1 MDGKYVQISIASQAG
16 RMPATGRGRR
26 GTRAA
31 SPRWSA
37 LAHGSSGT
45 SCAFHAFLR
54 LASTKHGTRAR
65 TVASWPS
72 PPPHPPLN
80 ARLMP
85 PPPQMPPPPRDRTLR
100 RMPRDRLSKR
110 PRCSPT
116 RPAIAPYSCMQ
127 PCRHAGGSQV
137 QGAAQLVFVGRRLPR
152 SGAGAK
158 TVCKSRRHK
167 RQARDKGMDKKARSK
182 EAKGV
187 NLGQDSL
194 WRLGDGARRRKR
206 SAIPCGDRR
215 RHLLKLG
222 ATGTLECAD
231 GVTGDHGPA
240 GHEHEDSEGAS
251 TLRHRLG
258 PRWP

>member
-31 SPRWSA
+31 CPRWSA

-45 SCAFHAFLR
+45 SCAFHASLR

-80 ARLMP
+80 ARLNP

-127 PCRHAGGSQV
+127 PCRHAGGPQV

-152 SGAGAK
+152 GQGPRRVANLISSHKAPALSSLD
-158 TVCKSRRHK
+158 SR
-167 RQARDKGMDKKARSK
+167 
-182 EAKGV
+182 
-187 NLGQDSL
+187 GQ
-194 WRLGDGARRRKR
+194 GRKFSPR
-206 SAIPCGDRR
+206 
-215 RHLLKLG
+215 
-222 ATGTLECAD
+222 E
-231 GVTGDHGPA
+231 
-240 GHEHEDSEGAS
+240 S
-251 TLRHRLG
+251 TLA
-258 PRWP
+258 

>member
-1 MDGKYVQISIASQAG
+1 
-16 RMPATGRGRR
+16 MPATGRGRR

-137 QGAAQLVFVGRRLPR
+137 QGAAQLVFVGRRLPEGR
-152 SGAGAK
+152 GQDGLQIL
-158 TVCKSRRHK
+158 KSRRHK
-167 RQARDKGMDKKARSK
+167 GQDKSLEARKESK
-182 EAKGV
+182 EV
-187 NLGQDSL
+187 NFGQDSWWGMARPGAWG
-194 WRLGDGARRRKR
+194 WRKSAKRQRHSVRGSAKTSVETGSRWDARVRRWRDGRPR
-206 SAIPCGDRR
+206 
-215 RHLLKLG
+215 
-222 ATGTLECAD
+222 
-231 GVTGDHGPA
+231 A
-240 GHEHEDSEGAS
+240 GRVRTRGQ
-251 TLRHRLG
+251 
-258 PRWP
+258 